1 MELSKLI
8 AGFLLGVLV
17 TLVVVFLVIGIP
29 KEVRQGSNDQTSV
42 LQATT
47 EVQQTGHNERES
59 VTAEDTRGYSNESTS
74 ADEEIDD
81 KYSSMSAGNGVNTS
95 LSESQTQNVAT
106 RQPKSHSTSATQNS
120 AANTHNAD
128 YPPEIE
134 EMIRNR
140 VDKDLQARYEN
151 DKREGSWAPYMEGL
165 LAAYFG
171 QKPALAQFYFS
182 LIDCR
187 TSVCEIHALGYGPDA
202 LTRWNTATADMVSQP
217 WFEFDNMS
225 LNRRNPEPDVL
236 AIVLILTKK
245 PPG

>member
-1 MELSKLI
+1 MEVSKLI
-8 AGFLLGVLV
+8 AGFLLGVIV
-17 TLVVVFLVIGIP
+17 TVAVVFLVIGVP
-29 KEVRQGSNDQTSV
+29 KEVRQSSNDQPSA
-42 LQATT
+42 LEATT
-47 EVQQTGHNERES
+47 KVQQTGHANRES
-59 VTAEDTRGYSNESTS
+59 ETAEDTRRYSNESTS
-74 ADEEIDD
+74 ADEEVDNE
-81 KYSSMSAGNGVNTS
+81 YSSKSAGSGVNTG
-95 LSESQTQNVAT
+95 LSESQTQNVIT
-106 RQPKSHSTSATQNS
+106 RQPDSHSTSVTQNS
-120 AANTHNAD
+120 AANMHNDD
-128 YPPEIE
+128 YPPEIA
-134 EMIRNR
+134 EMIKNR

-151 DKREGSWAPYMEGL
+151 DKREGSWAPYMEEL

-202 LTRWNTATADMVSQP
+202 LTRWNTATADIVSQP
-217 WFEFDNMS
+217 WFEFNNMS

>member
-1 MELSKLI
+1 MEVSKLI
-8 AGFLLGVLV
+8 AGFLFGMIV
-17 TLVVVFLVIGIP
+17 TLAVVYLVIGIS
-29 KEVRQGSNDQTSV
+29 KDVRQSSNDQPSA
-42 LQATT
+42 LEATRK
-47 EVQQTGHNERES
+47 VRQTGHANRES
-59 VTAEDTRGYSNESTS
+59 GTAEDTSGYANDSTS
-74 ADEEIDD
+74 TDD
-81 KYSSMSAGNGVNTS
+81 DVDNRYSSKDPGNGSSTV
-95 LSESQTQNVAT
+95 LSESQSQNLGT
-106 RQPKSHSTSATQNS
+106 PQPDSHSTSVTQNS
-120 AANTHNAD
+120 AANTHNED
-128 YPPEIE
+128 YPPEIA
-134 EMIRNR
+134 EMIKNR

-165 LAAYFG
+165 LTAYFG
-171 QKPALAQFYFS
+171 QKPTLAQFYFS

-202 LTRWNTATADMVSQP
+202 LTQWNTATADMVSQP